1 MGVHCANGVICIQK
15 ATCNENFAYVFPRN
29 KESSVLEQSYQQIHA
44 QSSGPLYHWRS
55 TGLKLQNPAQKDNKH
70 LFQLLNSALAPQ
82 PFLTTIIFFEV
93 INMGDHD

>member
-1 MGVHCANGVICIQK
+1 MGVHCANGVMCTQK

-44 QSSGPLYHWRS
+44 QSSVLLYPWRS
-55 TGLKLQNPAQKDNKH
+55 TGLKLQNPAQKDDKH
-70 LFQLLNSALAPQ
+70 LFQLLNPALAPQ
-82 PFLTTIIFFEV
+82 PFLTTIIFFDV